1 MTNQSIALKPSEIR
15 PIIDAT
21 FPEYRGPKASV
32 RIQATAEYSAADLG
46 WQDGSKTEVKALRQ
60 IGVDPD
66 NNPEWEVIE
75 LCLVWRSA
83 LVYGGVIPR
92 GILLVE
98 HVIFC
103 GKDLG
108 IRCVVSPDSV
118 FLPKLL
124 PAPIEL
130 TDEEVLVLSAHAQLK
145 SSYRAAAYKQAGY
158 WSNIAAQHPGMWQG
172 LISRGLLSINK
183 LGASQI
189 TIDGKNALA
198 ALPSH
203 RQVRL

>member
-1 MTNQSIALKPSEIR
+1 MTAQSIALKPSEIR

-32 RIQATAEYSAADLG
+32 RIQATAEYSAADLC
-46 WQDGSKTEVKALRQ
+46 WQDGSKTEVKALRN
-60 IGVDPD
+60 ING
-66 NNPEWEVIE
+66 E
-75 LCLVWRSA
+75 LVVADLNTIPMTSA
-83 LVYGGVIPR
+83 ASFYGVIPPDFM
-92 GILLVE
+92 LVE

-124 PAPIEL
+124 PAPVEL
-130 TDEEVLVLSAHAQLK
+130 TDDEVLVLSAHAQLK
-145 SSYRAAAYKQAGY
+145 SGVYRAAAVGRVAGHDEQQFKVLVETL
-158 WSNIAAQHPGMWQG
+158 AR
-172 LISRGLLSINK
+172 RGLLSVNK

-189 TIDGKNALA
+189 TLDGKNALA

-203 RQVRL
+203 RQIRL

>member
-1 MTNQSIALKPSEIR
+1 MTAQSIALKPSEIR

-32 RIQATAEYSAADLG
+32 RIQATAEYSAADLS
-46 WQDGSKTEVKALRQ
+46 WQDGSKTEVKALRAIIVEGTDCTYITQ
-60 IGVDPD
+60 LQAV
-66 NNPEWEVIE
+66 E
-75 LCLVWRSA
+75 LRTAHSGA
-83 LVYGGVIPR
+83 IPR
-92 GILLVE
+92 DMMLVE

-124 PAPIEL
+124 PAPVEL
-130 TDEEVLVLSAHAQLK
+130 TDGEVLVLSAHAQLK
-145 SSYRAAAYKQAGY
+145 SGVYRAAAVGRVAGHDEQQLKVLVETL
-158 WSNIAAQHPGMWQG
+158 AR
-172 LISRGLLSINK
+172 RGLLSVNK

-189 TIDGKNALA
+189 TLDGKNALA

-203 RQVRL
+203 RQIRL

>member
-1 MTNQSIALKPSEIR
+1 MTAQSIVLKPSEIR

-32 RIQATAEYSAADLG
+32 RIQATAEYSAADLS
-46 WQDGSKTEVKALRQ
+46 WQDGSKTEVKALRN
-60 IGVDPD
+60 ING
-66 NNPEWEVIE
+66 E
-75 LCLVWRSA
+75 LIVADLNTISMTNTA
-83 LVYGGVIPR
+83 SFYGVIPPDFM
-92 GILLVE
+92 LVE

-124 PAPIEL
+124 PAPVEL
-130 TDEEVLVLSAHAQLK
+130 TDDDVFVLSVHAQLK
-145 SSYRAAAYKQAGY
+145 SGYRKEAVDRRMNGAAYYNTTCELVKR
-158 WSNIAAQHPGMWQG
+158 GM
-172 LISRGLLSINK
+172 LSINK

-203 RQVRL
+203 RQIRL

>member
-1 MTNQSIALKPSEIR
+1 MTTQSIALKPSEIR

-32 RIQATAEYSAADLG
+32 RIQATAEYSAADLS
-46 WQDGSKTEVKALRQ
+46 WQDGSITEVKALRN
-60 IGVDPD
+60 ING
-66 NNPEWEVIE
+66 E
-75 LCLVWRSA
+75 LVVADLNTTF
-83 LVYGGVIPR
+83 YGVIPPDFM
-92 GILLVE
+92 LVE

-124 PAPIEL
+124 PAPVEL
-130 TDEEVLVLSAHAQLK
+130 TDDEVLVLSAHAQLK
-145 SSYRAAAYKQAGY
+145 SGVYRAAAVGRVAGHDEQQLKVLVETL
-158 WSNIAAQHPGMWQG
+158 AR
-172 LISRGLLSINK
+172 RGLLSVNK

-189 TIDGKNALA
+189 TLDGKNALA

-203 RQVRL
+203 RQIRL

>member
-1 MTNQSIALKPSEIR
+1 MTAQSIAIKPGQIR

-32 RIQATAEYSAADLG
+32 RIQATAEYSAADLS
-46 WQDGSKTEVKALRQ
+46 WQDGSKTEVKALRN
-60 IGVDPD
+60 ING
-66 NNPEWEVIE
+66 E
-75 LCLVWRSA
+75 LVVADLNA
-83 LVYGGVIPR
+83 LSMSNTASFYGVIPPDFM
-92 GILLVE
+92 LVE

-124 PAPIEL
+124 PAPVEL
-130 TDEEVLVLSAHAQLK
+130 TDDEVIVLSAHAQLK
-145 SSYRAAAYKQAGY
+145 SSYRDEAYGCHRF
-158 WSNIAAQHPGMWQG
+158 SNTIGAVTDALAKRGM
-172 LISRGLLSINK
+172 LSINK

-203 RQVRL
+203 RQIRL

>member
-1 MTNQSIALKPSEIR
+1 MTNQSIAIKPGQIR

-32 RIQATAEYSAADLG
+32 RIQATAEYSAADLS
-46 WQDGSKTEVKALRQ
+46 WQDGSKTEVKALRN
-60 IGVDPD
+60 ING
-66 NNPEWEVIE
+66 E
-75 LCLVWRSA
+75 LVVADLNTIAMTNTASF
-83 LVYGGVIPR
+83 YGVIPPDFM
-92 GILLVE
+92 LVE

-124 PAPIEL
+124 PAPVEL
-130 TDEEVLVLSAHAQLK
+130 TDDDVFVLSVHAQLK
-145 SSYRAAAYKQAGY
+145 SGYRKEVVDRRMNGAAYYNTTCELVK
-158 WSNIAAQHPGMWQG
+158 
-172 LISRGLLSINK
+172 RGLLSINK

-203 RQVRL
+203 RQIRL